1 MLLLLR
7 LLLELLRRVLRLLLL
22 LLLRGLLLLLRPPC
36 VRGAP
41 GGRQTSRH
49 YTRTRNRPRRTEIS
63 GH

>member
-7 LLLELLRRVLRLLLL
+7 LLLELLRRVLRLLL

-49 YTRTRNRPRRTEIS
+49 YTRTRNGPRRTEIS

>member
-7 LLLELLRRVLRLLLL
+7 LLLELLRRVLRLLL

>member
-7 LLLELLRRVLRLLLL
+7 LLLELLRRVLRLLL

-49 YTRTRNRPRRTEIS
+49 FTRTRNRPRRTEIS